1 MRHPKLS
8 ALAARAA
15 ALPGRGLAYLRGFP
29 RPVLLLTLATMIEST
44 GRFMAV
50 PYLTLRMRDA
60 GVSLGALGAVLGAAP
75 LASVVFGAWG
85 GTLADRVG
93 RKPVQ
98 IAGVATS
105 GLALIGFA
113 FAGANPLLL
122 GVLNFLNGMTR
133 TFYRPATQ
141 AALADHC
148 PPERRS
154 EAYALN
160 RIALNAA
167 YAWGPLVGL
176 AIFPVA
182 PRLGFVAGGLL
193 NLAAGIYIA
202 LVVPESAPA
211 LRARAGAPRSQETRR
226 GEASAEWGA
235 ILRDGVFWAWT
246 AGMALVWGAYDLI
259 QSFLPLHLRE
269 SGQPLSTYGAVL
281 FANATVCVL
290 GQLPL
295 SRLLRTAPIAPS
307 AGFSK
312 LAYAAGFLGF
322 AFLPFPVTAVLAML
336 VLSTGE
342 IWGSAVQSR
351 FVPEHAKP
359 VLLGRYQGLSVASE
373 LGRAVV
379 APVAG
384 LLMQRYGSRAVFVA
398 AAAVSIAGGLVLHLA
413 GAAHDRAAAREK
425 PATEVSGRPGREL

>member
-29 RPVLLLTLATMIEST
+29 RPVLLLTVATLIEST

-75 LASVVFGAWG
+75 LASVIFGAWG

-113 FAGANPLLL
+113 FAGANPLAL

-141 AALADHC
+141 AAIADHC

-167 YAWGPLVGL
+167 YAWGPLIGL

-182 PRLGFVAGGLL
+182 PSLGFVAGGLL

-211 LRARAGAPRSQETRR
+211 LRARAAAPRARR
-226 GEASAEWGA
+226 REAAAEWRA

-269 SGQPLSTYGAVL
+269 SGQSLSTYGAVL
-281 FANATVCVL
+281 FANAAVCVL
-290 GQLPL
+290 AQLPL

-307 AGFSK
+307 AGLSK

-322 AFLPFPVTAVLAML
+322 AFLPYPATAVLAML
-336 VLSTGE
+336 VLSAGE

-398 AAAVSIAGGLVLHLA
+398 AAAVSIAGGLVLHLS
-413 GAAHDRAAAREK
+413 GSAHDRAAARRAAV
-425 PATEVSGRPGREL
+425 PAGSGGEL